1 MQCLFRHPGPERAN
15 GRDFLKGIEPE
26 AGLQEVTGKM
36 KCLDKGYSVEVKSIQ
51 MSAYDEATKTHIQVV
66 QKQERLRAELQLCL

>member
-1 MQCLFRHPGPERAN
+1 M
-15 GRDFLKGIEPE
+15 GIEPE

-36 KCLDKGYSVEVKSIQ
+36 NCLDKGYSVEVKSIQ
-51 MSAYDEATKTHIQVV
+51 KSAYDEATKTHIQAV